1 MTEQLRP
8 NYDHLY
14 LSPHLDDAV
23 LSCGGQIFQQ
33 TTAGESVLVVTV
45 TTGDPPPDG
54 PLAPI
59 AQELHDRW
67 NAGLA
72 QAVERSAIVEQRR
85 AEDAAACAVVGADY
99 LHWPVLDCI
108 YRTDPVTGRFLYVD
122 THGLFGAV
130 DPVEGP
136 LIDTLKA
143 HMRALP
149 PAGQIYIPLGVGNHV
164 DHQLTRQA
172 ADRAFSDGLYYEEY
186 PYVAAPGALDKV
198 LPPAERD
205 SWVAVTAVLGEP
217 AMTAKITAITT
228 YDSQLSSFF
237 LDDADLDRRVRAIGK
252 RVWVE
257 DGRPPHPVGDPV
269 AGAERY
275 WRRV

>member
-1 MTEQLRP
+1 MTKQIRP
-8 NYDHLY
+8 TYDHLY
-14 LSPHLDDAV
+14 LSPHLDDAI

-33 TTAGESVLVVTV
+33 TAAGESVLVVTV
-45 TTGDPPPDG
+45 TTGDPPDG
-54 PLAPI
+54 PLASI

-72 QAVERSAIVEQRR
+72 QAVDRSAIIEQRR
-85 AEDAAACAVVGADY
+85 AEDVAACAVVGADY

-108 YRTDPVTGRFLYVD
+108 YRTDPATGRFLYVD
-122 THGLFGAV
+122 TQDLFGPV
-130 DPVEGP
+130 DPAEEP
-136 LIDTLKA
+136 LIDTLTER
-143 HMRALP
+143 MLALP
-149 PAGQIYIPLGVGNHV
+149 PAGQVYGPLGVGNHV

-172 ADRAFSDGLYYEEY
+172 VDRAFHDGLYYEEY

-205 SWVAVTAVLGEP
+205 SWLAVTAVLGEP
-217 AMTAKITAITT
+217 AMTAKITAITA

-237 LDDADLDRRVRAIGK
+237 LDDADLGRRVRAIGK

-257 DGRPPHPVGDPV
+257 DGRPPHPGGEPV
-269 AGAERY
+269 AGGERY
-275 WRRV
+275 WHRV